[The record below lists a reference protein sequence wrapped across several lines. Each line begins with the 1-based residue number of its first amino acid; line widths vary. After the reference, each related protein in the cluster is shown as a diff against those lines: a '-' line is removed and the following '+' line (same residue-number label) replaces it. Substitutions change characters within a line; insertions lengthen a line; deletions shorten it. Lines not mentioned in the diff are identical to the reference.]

1 MKTNFRRISET
12 IPMTIVSQARTPRRQ
27 LPEWLSADEV
37 RGLLS
42 VVADS
47 RAKLLFQVEWR
58 AGLRVSEALNLQVR
72 DVNLTGSRPSLRV
85 VYGKG
90 GWSREVPVH
99 DELGVVLEVYLSMI
113 KDGPIFQNISRPT
126 AHRRLKDAFAKAREL
141 MLVGPKRRLSN
152 HVLRHSAARHWLA
165 NGVPI
170 NVVSAWLGHAH
181 LETTMIYLEVLSD
194 PNDMMGQVS

>member
-1 MKTNFRRISET
+1 MARRK
-12 IPMTIVSQARTPRRQ
+12 

-42 VVADS
+42 VVSDAQ
-47 RAKLLFQVEWR
+47 AKLLFQVEWR
-58 AGLRVSEALNLQVR
+58 AGLRVSEALGLKVQ
-72 DVNLTGSRPSLRV
+72 DVNLTGTRPSLRV
-85 VYGKG
+85 VCGKG

-99 DELGVVLEVYLSMI
+99 EELATVLGIYLSVL
-113 KDGPIFQNISRPT
+113 KDGPLFRHLSRAT
-126 AHRRLKDAFAKAREL
+126 AHRRLKEAFEKARQL
-141 MLVGPKRRLSN
+141 RLVGPKRRLSN

-165 NGVPI
+165 SGVPI

-194 PNDMMGQVS
+194 PNDMMSNVS